1 MHDITISEPH
11 YLLFYS
17 ADCKYTSAI
26 RQRLEMPH
34 FSIVTSLRSWR
45 DFARECFC
53 FGSEAVNASG
63 EAVRGLVKSP
73 VEFLAAQI
81 RGFFLN
87 YAFTSAREFQIGC
100 EYRNVNQMLIYTSHL
115 SQGKRFVF
123 IHRFANWRM
132 RRKCIEEA
140 LASLNMRWERK
151 EPLKS

>member
-73 VEFLAAQI
+73 VEFHSRLRREI
-81 RGFFLN
+81 PRGLSPRGN
-87 YAFTSAREFQIGC
+87 MRLRRRSPAHESRQLRRL
-100 EYRNVNQMLIYTSHL
+100 YRNQNIYNSTVN
-115 SQGKRFVF
+115 
-123 IHRFANWRM
+123 AW
-132 RRKCIEEA
+132 EEC
-140 LASLNMRWERK
+140 
-151 EPLKS
+151 PPIV